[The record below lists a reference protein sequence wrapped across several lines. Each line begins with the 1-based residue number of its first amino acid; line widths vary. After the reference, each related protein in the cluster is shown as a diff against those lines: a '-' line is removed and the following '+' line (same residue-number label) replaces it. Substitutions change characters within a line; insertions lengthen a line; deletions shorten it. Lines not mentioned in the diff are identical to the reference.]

1 MKTVFY
7 LPVAADPGGQGG
19 RVGLAVA
26 GNEVDDLDGLLAVP
40 RDRASELR
48 DLGGSGEPDEAGAST
63 ALMLRRA
70 RRPWSVLTAE
80 TAGIAVQGSFLSCRY
95 RVGMLALTV
104 IT

>member
-1 MKTVFY
+1 MRYTTSTVF
-7 LPVAADPGGQGG
+7 LPFLVTVRLSCATGAAPANPIQ
-19 RVGLAVA
+19 
-26 GNEVDDLDGLLAVP
+26 
-40 RDRASELR
+40 
-48 DLGGSGEPDEAGAST
+48 AGAST

-95 RVGMLALTV
+95 RAGMLALTV